1 VKVPVDDLPPLRSAG
16 LVLRA
21 DQHPA
26 VVYLARLALW
36 PDRDLALALRQRA
49 AVDGVNLSVAVEV
62 ALRAWLMGC
71 RS

>member
-1 VKVPVDDLPPLRSAG
+1 VDDLPPLRSTG

-21 DQHPA
+21 GQHPA

-36 PDRDLALALRQRA
+36 IDRDLALALRQRA
-49 AVDGVNLSVAVEV
+49 AADGVGLSVAVEV
-62 ALRAWLMGC
+62 ALRAWLIGR